1 MIAVRNEF
9 FGGAIDVAGLVTGGD
24 IIRQLKGRVG
34 DRLLIPE
41 VMLRYGGVSF
51 LDDVTPAQV
60 EQELGVP
67 LTVVAS
73 DGASLLDAMML

>member
-1 MIAVRNEF
+1 
-9 FGGAIDVAGLVTGGD
+9 
-24 IIRQLKGRVG
+24 
-34 DRLLIPE
+34 
-41 VMLRYGGVSF
+41 MLRYGGVSF